1 MHPYWTY
8 GISIWGQAPLLV
20 LQNRVIRL
28 INYANYK
35 DHAIPFFIDSKIL
48 PLNFLYFYNTAC
60 LMHDIINKN
69 SPLNIADL
77 FMEIG
82 DVHNYNTRSAAR
94 KNLYQPQ
101 TRLNLSYKSFSS
113 IGVNVWNSLSP
124 SIPSLRESLFKKK
137 CK

>member
-1 MHPYWTY
+1 
-8 GISIWGQAPLLV
+8 
-20 LQNRVIRL
+20 
-28 INYANYK
+28 
-35 DHAIPFFIDSKIL
+35 
-48 PLNFLYFYNTAC
+48 
-60 LMHDIINKN
+60 MHDIINNN

>member
-1 MHPYWTY
+1 
-8 GISIWGQAPLLV
+8 
-20 LQNRVIRL
+20 
-28 INYANYK
+28 
-35 DHAIPFFIDSKIL
+35 
-48 PLNFLYFYNTAC
+48 
-60 LMHDIINKN
+60 MHDIINNN

-77 FMEIG
+77 FTEIS

-101 TRLNLSYKSFSS
+101 TRLNLSYKPFSS